1 VARIKSPDLEKK
13 VVEEFSCQS
22 VLINQ
27 IIAVVRRSTASVL
40 AWQHVAAAQFWL
52 LAALRVALASLRN
65 RAACIEP
72 ASLEQRFFPNY

>member
-1 VARIKSPDLEKK
+1 VALVKTPDPEKK

-22 VLINQ
+22 VLTNQ

-40 AWQHVAAAQFWL
+40 AWQHVVAGQFWL
-52 LAALRVALASLRN
+52 LAALRAAPASLRN
-65 RAACIEP
+65 RATCIEP